1 MKKYLFVVLVLLLI
15 ALVISCDDIA
25 KPDNPDIPDDN
36 SVVITLDPNVEGKK
50 SVTRSPEK
58 DGKVHLPNGI
68 DLWGDVGFE
77 FKGWSTTKDGSVV
90 YEAGVA
96 IAFKKSQTLY
106 AVWNKSSSASIPFTI
121 TYLVNNG
128 TDVSIPKKYEAGANP
143 KILDCEDEDVKETI
157 KKDGYTFKSWNTM
170 LDGSG
175 TSYDINTPYNGHGD
189 LTLYAQWIE
198 VDPMLTFDTFGN
210 ESRVVGCTD
219 TAVNVTIPE
228 YYQGRKVTIVASKA
242 FYQKYLL
249 ETVSFPNTITTIGDE
264 AFYYC
269 KKLDNVTLP
278 DSLEYIGKSSF
289 HYCEALTTIKIPNRV
304 TTIGERAFSLCK
316 SLKNI
321 TIPESVTELKDYLF
335 DLAGL
340 ESIILPNKLET
351 IGNNVFARCI
361 SLKSIK
367 IPNTVTSI
375 GKNAFERCL
384 ELDPF
389 IFQGLSSEWNNIQKG
404 AGWNNEMKATTV
416 QCNDMT
422 IHL

>member
-25 KPDNPDIPDDN
+25 KPDNPDIPDDT

-58 DGKVHLPNGI
+58 DGKVNLPNGV
-68 DLWGDVGFE
+68 DLWGDVGFA
-77 FKGWSTTKDGSVV
+77 FKGWATTKDGSVV
-90 YEAGVA
+90 YKAGVS

-106 AVWNKSSSASIPFTI
+106 AVWNKSSSVSIPFTI
-121 TYLVNNG
+121 TYWVNNG
-128 TDVSIPKKYEAGANP
+128 TDVSIPKNYEAGANP
-143 KILDCEDEDVKETI
+143 KILDCEDEKETI
-157 KKDGYTFKSWNTM
+157 KKEGYTFKSWNTSQ
-170 LDGSG
+170 DGSG
-175 TSYDINTPYNGHGD
+175 TSYDINIPYDGHGD

-198 VDPMLTFDTFGN
+198 IDPMLTFDTFGN
-210 ESRVVGCTD
+210 ESRVVRCKSE
-219 TAVNVTIPE
+219 AVNVTIPE

-242 FYQKYLL
+242 FYRKGLL

-269 KKLDNVTLP
+269 NKLDNVTLP
-278 DSLEYIGKSSF
+278 DSLESIGKSAF
-289 HYCEALTTIKIPNRV
+289 HYCDALTTIKIPNRV
-304 TTIGERAFSLCK
+304 ATIGERAFSLCK

-351 IGNNVFARCI
+351 IGNNAFARCI

-404 AGWNNEMKATTV
+404 DSWNREMKAKTV
-416 QCNDMT
+416 QCTDMN
-422 IHL
+422 IN